1 MIEFGIKDAIDI
13 LIVAMLLYY
22 LFKLMK
28 ESGAIKIFSGLI
40 AFVVV
45 WVVFRLILDMRLLGA
60 IMDTFMNI
68 GILVIV
74 ILFQEEIRRFL
85 IELGSRNRW
94 RFLLNIFQKN
104 DKQQVKPYVM
114 PIVYACMNMAKTKT
128 GALIVVERNTP
139 LDKFANT
146 GEPINADVNTRL
158 IENIFFKNSPLHD
171 GAMIIANNRIV
182 AASCILPVSH
192 NTDIP
197 KSLGLRHRSALG
209 LSQET
214 DAIAIIVSEETGNV
228 SVAQNGKFQLA
239 LSGKDL
245 EDILAKA

>member
-1 MIEFGIKDAIDI
+1 MIEFGLKDAIDI

-22 LFKLMK
+22 IFKMMK
-28 ESGAIKIFSGLI
+28 ESGAIKIFSGLV

-45 WVVFRLILDMRLLGA
+45 WIVFRLILDMRLLGA
-60 IMDTFMNI
+60 IMDKFMNI

-94 RFLLNIFQKN
+94 KFLLNIFHKN
-104 DKQQVKPYVM
+104 EKEEIKPYVM
-114 PIVYACMNMAKTKT
+114 PIVYACMSMAKTKT
-128 GALIVVERNTP
+128 GALIIVECNTP
-139 LDKFANT
+139 LDKYTKT
-146 GEPINADVNTRL
+146 GEPINADVNSRL

-171 GAMIIANNRIV
+171 GAMVISNNRIE

-214 DAIAIIVSEETGNV
+214 DAIAIIVSEETGNI

-245 EDILAKA
+245 EDILSKS

>member
-104 DKQQVKPYVM
+104 DKEQVKPYVM